1 MMEKEQKQ
9 CGQQPL
15 LHQDVSPTTSRVT
28 FSMEKKVLTAE
39 QYRDWQFI
47 AETLREKISRCAE

>member
-1 MMEKEQKQ
+1 MEKEQKQ

-15 LHQDVSPTTSRVT
+15 QHQDVSPTTSRVT

-47 AETLREKISRCAE
+47 GATLREKMQSKN

>member
-1 MMEKEQKQ
+1 MEKEQQQ

-28 FSMEKKVLTAE
+28 FSMEKKALTAE
-39 QYRDWQFI
+39 QYRDWKLI
-47 AETLREKISRCAE
+47 ATSLGKKINRERS